1 MKTFLVR
8 VALFVFM
15 GAPAEAA
22 ARQAPA
28 ACEPQLPAGLVIRIF
43 PDAPLKAGT
52 VAGPVVFTV
61 DSDIA
66 LFRNSPATIPR
77 GAKVFGRVV
86 NSRKAGR
93 IHGTAQYRIVFTSI
107 LTPNRCEY
115 PLGADLLEAGRF
127 HLQDNT
133 VIGPGNAWRDAFLL
147 LFPPTTIYQLIRI
160 PARGPDLVMNE
171 ETPIAIKL
179 KTSVALADA
188 ARPAPAPAP
197 RANTAPATAPP
208 QTSRVWRP
216 LLNLTPFPVVVTIN
230 GNRIA
235 NLPPCGSELVA
246 IPSGGFRLQA
256 NASLPSS
263 DGQKE

>member
-22 ARQAPA
+22 AQQAPA

-93 IHGTAQYRIVFTSI
+93 IPKGPFASQAFKYRPSEGFG
-107 LTPNRCEY
+107 LR
-115 PLGADLLEAGRF
+115 
-127 HLQDNT
+127 
-133 VIGPGNAWRDAFLL
+133 PGS
-147 LFPPTTIYQLIRI
+147 PPR
-160 PARGPDLVMNE
+160 
-171 ETPIAIKL
+171 
-179 KTSVALADA
+179 
-188 ARPAPAPAP
+188 
-197 RANTAPATAPP
+197 
-208 QTSRVWRP
+208 
-216 LLNLTPFPVVVTIN
+216 
-230 GNRIA
+230 
-235 NLPPCGSELVA
+235 
-246 IPSGGFRLQA
+246 
-256 NASLPSS
+256 
-263 DGQKE
+263 